1 MNIYIYLFIYRFLY
15 NKVLLR
21 AELSGSTALPSAISH
36 WNSLRYTHFLSFY
49 ASYYIIIIHAIFFL
63 CIIFLESK
71 FGSFNF
77 ILLCIYFCIYAVV
90 SYWSL
95 VCQQSSNFCLIFF
108 FMNDMLLMLS
118 DIIAFPIKVEM
129 VSNSMHEICLLH
141 VFYSWSYSL
150 CQYLEIIL
158 MEQKLLFYNFHFWSC

>member
-1 MNIYIYLFIYRFLY
+1 MYSSKNMIWCGNLDQIQARTEVFPLHKFSASRCSQLLPLIYYLDNTWPHLSTYEYLHLFIYKFLY

-71 FGSFNF
+71 FKFF
-77 ILLCIYFCIYAVV
+77 QFYVYI
-90 SYWSL
+90 L
-95 VCQQSSNFCLIFF
+95 VCCSFLLI
-108 FMNDMLLMLS
+108 S
-118 DIIAFPIKVEM
+118 GVPT
-129 VSNSMHEICLLH
+129 
-141 VFYSWSYSL
+141 
-150 CQYLEIIL
+150 
-158 MEQKLLFYNFHFWSC
+158 KL